1 MGVNAQIDRDDKLVD
16 VEHGHL
22 EKYKFSWEWLRDFSG
37 FRLFR
42 FAIWQ
47 LIEVPTWFCLQTL
60 DSLIALAFED
70 KTLSSELVAHRV
82 TDYFISG

>member
-16 VEHGHL
+16 VEHGFVFM
-22 EKYKFSWEWLRDFSG
+22 K
-37 FRLFR
+37 
-42 FAIWQ
+42 
-47 LIEVPTWFCLQTL
+47 PL